1 MNKIEHK
8 ISLKIK
14 ILRFLWNITHFFL
27 IKFSPR
33 PFHIWRFLILKLF
46 GANIHYTSIVYPSVK
61 IWAPWN
67 LVMKKKSC
75 LGDNVDCYNVGKIF
89 IGENSIISQYSFLC
103 TATKDNSTG
112 SLSSKLFAAPITVG
126 ENSWVAADVFIAPG
140 VKIGNNVIITA
151 RCSIFE
157 SIDDNTKV
165 KTDQKLL
172 LVK

>member
-14 ILRFLWNITHFFL
+14 VLRFLWNITHFFL

-46 GANIHYTSIVYPSVK
+46 GANIHYTAIVYPSVK

-75 LGDNVDCYNVGKIF
+75 LGDNVDCYNIGKIF
-89 IGENSIISQYSFLC
+89 IGENSVISQYSFLC
-103 TATKDNSTG
+103 TATKDSPTRS
-112 SLSSKLFAAPITVG
+112 SLSKLYTAPITIG

-157 SIDDNTKV
+157 SIEDNTKV
-165 KTDQKLL
+165 KIDQKLL
-172 LVK
+172 YMQ